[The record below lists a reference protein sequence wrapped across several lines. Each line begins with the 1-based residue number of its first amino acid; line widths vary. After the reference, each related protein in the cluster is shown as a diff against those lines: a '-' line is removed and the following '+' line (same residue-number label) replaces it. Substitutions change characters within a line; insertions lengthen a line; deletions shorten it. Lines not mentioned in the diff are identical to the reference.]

1 MYSPEMMK
9 YLITYQK
16 NEIKK
21 TKKVKYF
28 SIPKLFAFAIPVSNK
43 NKS

>member
-9 YLITYQK
+9 YLISYQTP
-16 NEIKK
+16 EPKK

-28 SIPKLFAFAIPVSNK
+28 KLPKFFSSFMPVFVK
-43 NKS
+43 NK

>member
-9 YLITYQK
+9 YLIAYQK
-16 NEIKK
+16 TESKK

-28 SIPKLFAFAIPVSNK
+28 SFPKLFAFPVFVSNK
-43 NKS
+43 NK